1 MYLQLQVF
9 FFKEPA
15 RVSYVFEQLF
25 GDTKDH
31 GFTDID
37 VTVSESH
44 LQSVHRILTSS
55 IYCTYD
61 YRVPCCLFYQPS
73 VQEKLQ
79 EIC

>member
-44 LQSVHRILTSS
+44 LQSVHRILKLMF
-55 IYCTYD
+55 
-61 YRVPCCLFYQPS
+61 VLGLFRPHGKALTDRWS
-73 VQEKLQ
+73 FSDVTT
-79 EIC
+79 CG